1 MSAVV
6 LIILVHSP
14 LPWWILTPAA
24 VAVVAVT
31 VYIFQKWTTENKAES
46 KVHELSCSRLRC
58 QLLVNTIGNL
68 KYWDGSCE
76 ETLRISAL

>member
-1 MSAVV
+1 MSDVV

-46 KVHELSCSRLRC
+46 KVHKLSCSRLRC
-58 QLLVNTIGNL
+58 QLLVNAVIGNL

-76 ETLRISAL
+76 ETV